1 MVPGQ
6 RKQRAERGV
15 STPLNALRLSG
26 ALTGQNVKSDMVG
39 E

>member
-1 MVPGQ
+1 MVSGQ

-26 ALTGQNVKSDMVG
+26 ALGGRKL
-39 E
+39 